1 MKINID
7 RKNIKNVKIR
17 VEDGVVKISAPKNL
31 STSHI
36 LDIYESNEAIVE
48 KLIEDDKKRSTY
60 KNHLFGEKLRENFS
74 QKEIDDLYRKELSE
88 ILFHIFKKYEKLTGL
103 APKEYKLRKMK
114 ARWGTA
120 YPNKRLIIL
129 NIYLAQR
136 PIEEIEAV
144 VLHELIH
151 LKYPNH
157 SKDFYKEIEKYM
169 PNYRDLDKKLK
180 HT

>member
-1 MKINID
+1 M
-7 RKNIKNVKIR
+7 
-17 VEDGVVKISAPKNL
+17 
-31 STSHI
+31 
-36 LDIYESNEAIVE
+36 
-48 KLIEDDKKRSTY
+48 
-60 KNHLFGEKLRENFS
+60 
-74 QKEIDDLYRKELSE
+74 
-88 ILFHIFKKYEKLTGL
+88 TGL